1 MCADWAGVRAP
12 WWSAATLQNEM
23 NSAAIPALIALVIQ
37 FGLGLTVFQA
47 NSKRRSNQCF
57 LLLSLAIC
65 GWLATLYF
73 GLNTRDSAVAGFWMR
88 QASAAGAVV
97 LPLFNLLR
105 LSIRN
110 PKQSWRG
117 IFRDSWIW
125 LLAAFTMAV
134 FCQTRLFLQ
143 GARLSQAVEAIAPH
157 PLPVYGHGVALYVAY
172 FIGAGIALIITYA
185 RDVRRTSGAR
195 RTELE
200 FFLIGA
206 AVILATVLVF
216 FTLGLFGDRSR
227 LVWFAPFR
235 IVLFSLVIAYGIS
248 TRKIMDVGVFL
259 RRAMSYGVLTA
270 YLLALYGL
278 VWWLVA
284 RVTTSLFHSSDHT
297 FAHVAAALVVTFA
310 MAPARGFSQSLAD
323 RLFVGNRRL
332 DFRTMV
338 SKAAAI
344 LESVT
349 TLPDLLRRF
358 ATTIGEAV
366 GTDSVTIYLAQRKGF
381 RKSYP
386 ASSSTKAVDEFAED
400 NPLVQWLAT
409 QHEPL
414 VLEELHRVRGTA
426 TTFAVR
432 GQLEQAGAAA
442 AVGILSREHLVG
454 IMLLGPRLSGRI
466 YGGTE
471 QSALQVLCGQLAV
484 AIENAELFTE
494 VQNARIYNEILLQ
507 NLTTGVV
514 AADADGH
521 ITVFNQEVAQIA
533 GLNTNGGERTV
544 NDLPAPLRDII
555 QTTLTSGERQED
567 REVELCGGTGSTF
580 ARASSATFRG
590 QGGELLGALMVVTD
604 ITALKRLELQIR
616 RSDRLAS
623 LGTLSAGM
631 AHEIKNPLVSI
642 KTFAQLLP
650 ERYHESDFRET
661 FSGLI
666 VHEIDRLDSLV
677 NQLLRFAR
685 PAKPLLRPM
694 HVHEVLEKTFRLVQ
708 HRLYRKE
715 IKLTRT
721 FEASL
726 DTVRADS
733 DQMEQVFL
741 NFFLNAMDAM
751 KRGGELTVGTEI
763 RTGDSLVTH
772 LLPEDEERHEALC
785 ISIRDTGEGIKKED
799 IVRVFDPF
807 FTTKDFGTGLGL
819 SVVHGIIE
827 EHGGRI
833 EVESEVAKGTAF
845 HIFLPLVHFDQKV
858 VAA

>member
-1 MCADWAGVRAP
+1 MRGSFI
-12 WWSAATLQNEM
+12 SA
-23 NSAAIPALIALVIQ
+23 ILI
-37 FGLGLTVFQA
+37 
-47 NSKRRSNQCF
+47 
-57 LLLSLAIC
+57 LLSLN
-65 GWLATLYF
+65 F
-73 GLNTRDSAVAGFWMR
+73 
-88 QASAAGAVV
+88 
-97 LPLFNLLR
+97 LR
-105 LSIRN
+105 LSIREPN
-110 PKQSWRG
+110 ASWRLLLYHSRYWLISMAAIIILCCG
-117 IFRDSWIW
+117 NFLLVGARSSHGPGLAPQPIYGWGVYIYAVCFTTLLVVLITASFRDLNAASGSVRSELGYF
-125 LLAAFTMAV
+125 LL
-134 FCQTRLFLQ
+134 
-143 GARLSQAVEAIAPH
+143 GSIS
-157 PLPVYGHGVALYVAY
+157 
-172 FIGAGIALIITYA
+172 ILI
-185 RDVRRTSGAR
+185 
-195 RTELE
+195 L
-200 FFLIGA
+200 
-206 AVILATVLVF
+206 
-216 FTLGLFGDRSR
+216 TLGAYQMLRFFVDPSKLF
-227 LVWFAPFR
+227 WFAPLR
-235 IVLFSLVIAYGIS
+235 VVLINIIVAYGIA
-248 TRKIMDVGVFL
+248 TRKLMEVGLFL
-259 RRAMSYGVLTA
+259 RRLMSYAVLTA
-270 YLLALYGL
+270 YLLVLYGA
-278 VWWLVA
+278 VWWLVIQ
-284 RVTTSLFHSSDHT
+284 VTKSLFYSTDHT
-297 FAHVAAALVVTFA
+297 FAHIAAALVVTFA

-323 RLFVGNRRL
+323 RLFVGGRGI
-332 DFRTMV
+332 DFRTTV
-338 SKAAAI
+338 SKATAI

-349 TLPDLLRRF
+349 TLPDLLSRF
-358 ATTIGEAV
+358 ATTIGQAV
-366 GTDSVTIYLAQRKGF
+366 GTDSVTIYLAQRKVF

-386 ASSSTKAVDEFAED
+386 VSGSPGLVEELPED
-400 NPLVQWLAT
+400 NPLVQWLT
-409 QHEPL
+409 THHEP
-414 VLEELHRVRGTA
+414 VIVEELLRVRGTA
-426 TTFAVR
+426 TTFAIR
-432 GQLEQAGAAA
+432 NELERAGVAA

-466 YGGTE
+466 YGSTE
-471 QSALQVLCGQLAV
+471 QTALQVLCGQLAV
-484 AIENAELFTE
+484 AIDNAELFTE

-521 ITVFNQEVAQIA
+521 VTVFNQEAAQIA

-567 REVELCGGTGSTF
+567 REVGLAGGTF
-580 ARASSATFRG
+580 ARASSAIFRG

-666 VHEIDRLDSLV
+666 VHEIDRIDSLV

-694 HVHEVLEKTFRLVQ
+694 HAHEILEKTLRLVQ
-708 HRLYRKE
+708 HRLYQKE
-715 IKLTRT
+715 IKVTQRWN
-721 FEASL
+721 APV
-726 DTVRADS
+726 DTIRADG

-751 KRGGELTVGTEI
+751 KRGGELTVSTET
-763 RTGDSLVTH
+763 RSGGSLVTR
-772 LLPEDEERHEALC
+772 LLPEDEERNEALH

-799 IVRVFDPF
+799 IARVFDPF

-827 EHGGRI
+827 EHGGQI
-833 EVESEVAKGTAF
+833 EVESELAKGTSF